1 MNQSRHRL
9 GVGVVGFGWM
19 GHAHSRSMLRIPTL
33 FPERGFDP
41 RLVICADTV
50 AARRDEAGSGFG
62 FTTTTT
68 DWREVVSNPQVDL
81 VIIAAPN
88 GLHREVAVAAAA
100 HGKAVFCEKPVGGTP
115 EETEAIAAA
124 VRTAGVLSAAGYN
137 YRWAP
142 MVQEARRLIEE
153 GALGRVTS
161 YRGRFLSMYGSDPAG
176 VLSWRYLLDHGRGAS
191 TDLLCHAVDMAQ
203 QLVGPITEVVG
214 TSSIVIAERPI
225 PSGEGASHYGRGQTD
240 APRGAVTNE
249 DYVGMLGVLS
259 DGVPVILEACRT
271 SVGPE
276 SQMAFEVY
284 GTEGALSWN
293 LERMNELQLY
303 LRSDGR
309 LAGYRTVFSGD
320 RFPHH
325 GSFVP
330 GNANGI
336 GFEDLVTIEDFELCR
351 AITEGREFRPSFED
365 ATAAVRVQAALMR
378 SVDSHA
384 WETVVEVG
392 AWTP

>member
-1 MNQSRHRL
+1 
-9 GVGVVGFGWM
+9 
-19 GHAHSRSMLRIPTL
+19 
-33 FPERGFDP
+33 
-41 RLVICADTV
+41 
-50 AARRDEAGSGFG
+50 
-62 FTTTTT
+62 
-68 DWREVVSNPQVDL
+68 
-81 VIIAAPN
+81 
-88 GLHREVAVAAAA
+88 
-100 HGKAVFCEKPVGGTP
+100 
-115 EETEAIAAA
+115 
-124 VRTAGVLSAAGYN
+124 
-137 YRWAP
+137 
-142 MVQEARRLIEE
+142 
-153 GALGRVTS
+153 
-161 YRGRFLSMYGSDPAG
+161 
-176 VLSWRYLLDHGRGAS
+176 
-191 TDLLCHAVDMAQ
+191 
-203 QLVGPITEVVG
+203 
-214 TSSIVIAERPI
+214 
-225 PSGEGASHYGRGQTD
+225 
-240 APRGAVTNE
+240 VTNE

-351 AITEGREFRPSFED
+351 AITEGREFRPSVED

-384 WETVVEVG
+384 WETVVEVR